1 MSTASRKLP
10 RLLGILLQ
18 RCPECRRGAVYHGLM
33 SMHDRCAVCGY
44 RYGRET
50 GYFTGAM
57 YASYFI
63 ALPVLI
69 VIYAVMSVTLAVGQT
84 PMATLAMS
92 SLVFL
97 AFVPVIFRYSRVI
110 WMYIDR
116 LFDPQGPER
125 RS

>member
-1 MSTASRKLP
+1 MSASPRKLP
-10 RLLGILLQ
+10 RLLGVLLQ

-33 SMHDRCAVCGY
+33 SMHERCAVCDY

-63 ALPVLI
+63 AVPVLI
-69 VIYAVMSVTLAVGQT
+69 VIYAVMSVDLRAGQT

-92 SLVFL
+92 SVVFL
-97 AFVPVIFRYSRVI
+97 LFVPFIYRYSRVI

-116 LFDPQGPER
+116 LFDPHGPER
-125 RS
+125 TS

>member
-1 MSTASRKLP
+1 MSASPRKLP
-10 RLLGILLQ
+10 RLLGVLLQ

-33 SMHDRCAVCGY
+33 SMHERCAVCGY
-44 RYGRET
+44 QYGRET

-63 ALPVLI
+63 AVPVLI
-69 VIYAVMSVTLAVGQT
+69 VIFAVMSVTFAVGQT

-92 SLVFL
+92 SVVFL
-97 AFVPVIFRYSRVI
+97 LFVPGIFRYSRVI

-116 LFDPQGPER
+116 LFDPHGPER
-125 RS
+125 KS

>member
-1 MSTASRKLP
+1 MSSSPRKPP
-10 RLLGILLQ
+10 RLLGVLLQ

-33 SMHDRCAVCGY
+33 SMHDHCAVCGY
-44 RYGRET
+44 RFARET

-63 ALPVLI
+63 AVPVLI
-69 VIYAVMSVTLAVGQT
+69 VIFAVMSVTFAVGQT

-92 SLVFL
+92 SVVFL
-97 AFVPVIFRYSRVI
+97 LFVPGIFRYSRVI

-116 LFDPQGPER
+116 LFDPHGPER
-125 RS
+125 RG

>member
-1 MSTASRKLP
+1 MSASPRKLP
-10 RLLGILLQ
+10 RLLGVLLQ

-33 SMHDRCAVCGY
+33 SMHERCAVCGY

-63 ALPVLI
+63 AVPVLI
-69 VIYAVMSVTLAVGQT
+69 VIYAVMSVTFAVGQT

-92 SLVFL
+92 SAVFL
-97 AFVPVIFRYSRVI
+97 LFVPFIFRYSRVI

-116 LFDPQGPER
+116 LFDPHGPER
-125 RS
+125 QS